1 MRENA
6 GIFASWLGRGRK
18 TWAFWDEF
26 QLWEKGPCVEDKKI
40 QQKQPALRGCVWQK
54 DGFGI
59 LCYDIRDPKR

>member
-40 QQKQPALRGCVWQK
+40 QQKQPLIRG
-54 DGFGI
+54 
-59 LCYDIRDPKR
+59 R